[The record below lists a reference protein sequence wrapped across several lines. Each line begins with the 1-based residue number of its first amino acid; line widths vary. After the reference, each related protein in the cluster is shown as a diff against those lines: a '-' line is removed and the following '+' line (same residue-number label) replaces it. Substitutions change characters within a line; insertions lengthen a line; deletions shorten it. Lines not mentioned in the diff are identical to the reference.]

1 MLYLPWLLLHHIG
14 LQCIGFRYMVLLVLN
29 TFGQYPPFDVSV
41 LFRCTVSL
49 CFQSL
54 HLPYLDRESAP
65 YLDRGAAIEVNGA
78 KFPVF
83 LSTRAFSAFH
93 TSWWQRFRH
102 HKSVFNIFSHFCLIK
117 TFSASIFLI
126 PMNDSPTPCSQH
138 YCCCSMFVTR
148 VAPKLQIGH
157 HNEPRAAIQSAF
169 Q

>member
-1 MLYLPWLLLHHIG
+1 MSIRLYVCVCRRNWLLANLLPFGVSI
-14 LQCIGFRYMVLLVLN
+14 LFLCIL
-29 TFGQYPPFDVSV
+29 
-41 LFRCTVSL
+41 SL

-54 HLPYLDRESAP
+54 HLPYLDRESAL

-83 LSTRAFSAFH
+83 LSTGAFSAFH

-117 TFSASIFLI
+117 TFSASTFLI
-126 PMNDSPTPCSQH
+126 PMNDRPTSCSQH
-138 YCCCSMFVTR
+138 YCCCCCCSMFVTR
-148 VAPKLQIGH
+148 VALKLQIGH
-157 HNEPRAAIQSAF
+157 HNEIEPRAAIQSAF